1 MQNTRESASLSQ
13 IYGLGVAGLS
23 VIIAAVTS
31 GIRLKPYLDAGV
43 ERTPMTFAAYP
54 ALIAVAITVPVVF
67 AIRWL
72 TGKQSINIGPVT
84 FSRNLPFIT
93 LGCLLYAAIAVL
105 FFPYQAMPPRPEKDA
120 IHTRLMDQD
129 TSEKGL
135 TWQSM

>member
-1 MQNTRESASLSQ
+1 MNQ
-13 IYGLGVAGLS
+13 IYGLGIAGLS

-54 ALIAVAITVPVVF
+54 ALIAIAITVPVVF

-72 TGKQSINIGPVT
+72 TRKKSIAIGPVT
-84 FSRNLPFIT
+84 FSGNLPFIT

-105 FFPYQAMPPRPEKDA
+105 FFPYQAAPPPPAKDA
-120 IHTRLMDQD
+120 IHTRLTDKD

-135 TWQSM
+135 TWKNT

>member
-1 MQNTRESASLSQ
+1 MSQ
-13 IYGLGVAGLS
+13 IYGLGIAGLS

-54 ALIAVAITVPVVF
+54 AFIAMAITVPVVF

-72 TGKQSINIGPVT
+72 TGKKSLNIGPVT
-84 FSRNLPFIT
+84 FSGNLPFIA

-105 FFPYQAMPPRPEKDA
+105 FFPYQAMPPRPAKDA
-120 IHTRLMDQD
+120 VHTQMMDKN
-129 TSEKGL
+129 TSEKGP